1 MKLTL
6 DYNCEIFPLET
17 GQNVVLAL
25 ASSLARDPAVSQDG
39 TVEEDRDRDVWR
51 PDGKGRRGFED
62 DYDYVMY
69 GRVYR
74 FDPGTDD
81 VVYVFKFYPSKLSDM
96 PHLTS
101 PSLPSPQDCI
111 RIVWRIAHVF
121 VGVFPSHDE
130 HCARRPCISVNA
142 KVVPPL
148 QMLENPAYLDHTHIF
163 LAATVLTVAC
173 RATRA
178 GACVRKT
185 KVLAGLAAILGVTP
199 S

>member
-1 MKLTL
+1 VSRLEAESRNYGMKLTL
-6 DYNCEIFPLET
+6 DYNCEIFPLEV

-81 VVYVFKFYPSKLSDM
+81 VVYVLKFYPSKLSEVPH
-96 PHLTS
+96 PHL
-101 PSLPSPQDCI
+101 PSGL
-111 RIVWRIAHVF
+111 
-121 VGVFPSHDE
+121 
-130 HCARRPCISVNA
+130 
-142 KVVPPL
+142 
-148 QMLENPAYLDHTHIF
+148 HTHR
-163 LAATVLTVAC
+163 LADYSCL
-173 RATRA
+173 
-178 GACVRKT
+178 
-185 KVLAGLAAILGVTP
+185 
-199 S
+199 